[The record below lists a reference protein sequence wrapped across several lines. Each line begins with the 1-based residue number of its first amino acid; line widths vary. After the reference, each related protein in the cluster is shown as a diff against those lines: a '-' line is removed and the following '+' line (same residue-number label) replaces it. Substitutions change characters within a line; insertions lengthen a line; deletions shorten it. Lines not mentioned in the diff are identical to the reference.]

1 MSFDILS
8 QMLKEQKYVEFMQM
22 LNEMNSVDAAEFLST
37 VEESE
42 LPMVFRLLKKDIAA
56 DIFTELD
63 SDLQERIVQT
73 MSDKEISKVMDE
85 LFIDDA
91 VDMLEELPANMVR
104 RILKN
109 TDAKTRGEI
118 NRLLKYPEDS
128 TGSIMTPEFISIR
141 SDMTVEDAV
150 NYIRRTGVDKE
161 TVYIIYVTN
170 KSKKLLGT
178 VELRDL
184 LFANPE
190 EAIEDIMDTAIVS
203 VLTTDDREFAA
214 NTISKYDLLALP
226 VVDSEGRLVG
236 IVTVDDAVDVI
247 KEEATEDIEIM
258 AAITPTEK
266 PYLKTGVFSTWLKR
280 IPWLLI
286 LMVSATF
293 TGIIIT
299 HYESLL
305 GEVVLL
311 TAFIPMLMDTGGNA
325 GSQAS
330 VTVIR
335 GLSLGEVKMGNIL
348 TILWKEFRVSLLC
361 GVTLATLSFVKALV
375 IDQASVAVAFVVSLT
390 LLSAIIVAKLVGCS
404 MPILAKRLGFDPAVM
419 ASPFITTI
427 VDAVALLIYF
437 GFATLI
443 LGI

>member
-335 GLSLGEVKMGNIL
+335 GLSLGEVKMGNLL